1 MNKGFLTAA
10 VVVMILGVTSAKV
23 LFDKTNESRNKNNT
37 YMLELGSYDTKESLV
52 HDTRDINDF
61 IVLKENNKFL
71 AVVGLSK
78 NKDNLEKVS
87 KLYNNLGYNLFI
99 KTKNITNK
107 AFNTNLE
114 QFDKLLKDA
123 KRDDEIRTINSV
135 ILSSYEELIINKESM

>member
-10 VVVMILGVTSAKV
+10 VVVMILGVTTAKV
-23 LFDKTNESRNKNNT
+23 LFDKTNSNKKDNT
-37 YMLELGSYDTKESLV
+37 YVLELGSYDTKESLTY
-52 HDTRDINDF
+52 DTRDINDF
-61 IVLKENNKFL
+61 IILKENNKFL

-78 NKDNLEKVS
+78 NKENLEKVS

-99 KTKNITNK
+99 RPKNITNK

-114 QFDKLLKDA
+114 QFDKLLREA
-123 KRDDEIRTINSV
+123 KREDEIRTINSV

>member
-10 VVVMILGVTSAKV
+10 VVVMILGVTTATV
-23 LFDKTNESRNKNNT
+23 LFDKTNSNKKDNT
-37 YMLELGSYDTKESLV
+37 YVLELGSYDTKESLTY
-52 HDTRDINDF
+52 DTRDINDF
-61 IVLKENNKFL
+61 IILKENNKFL

-78 NKDNLEKVS
+78 NKENLEKVS

-99 KTKNITNK
+99 RPKNITNK

-114 QFDKLLKDA
+114 QFDKLLREA
-123 KRDDEIRTINSV
+123 KREDEIRTINSV

>member
-10 VVVMILGVTSAKV
+10 VVVMLLGVFSAKV
-23 LFDKTNESRNKNNT
+23 IYNKTNGINKDDT
-37 YMLELGSYDTKESLV
+37 YILELGSYDPKESLA

-78 NKDNLEKVS
+78 NKNNLEKVS
-87 KLYNNLGYNLFI
+87 KLYSNLGYNLFI
-99 KTKNITNK
+99 RAKSIDNK

-114 QFDKLLKDA
+114 QFDKLLSEA
-123 KRDDEIRTINSV
+123 KREDEVRSINSV